1 LKSNRFIQEKK
12 SEKTMSYSSRFWKKN
27 WDSGVEDLDPK
38 EFETTY
44 PEWIKDT
51 FKDYPDK
58 ISLEYL
64 GVEITFKQVD
74 EYSNQFANMLIDN
87 GFKKGDVVGIN
98 LPNSPQYV
106 IAVVGTLKAGC
117 IVSGVSPLLSAVQI
131 QYQINDLGSGGK
143 QVALITL
150 DAIFAG
156 HIVKIAETMP
166 QLKLVIATNVADFL
180 PKIKQVLG
188 KALGKVPKGK
198 VTPLPGKKVLD
209 FMKDV
214 IGKYPTDP
222 VNVDLTPDDIGWIQ
236 YTGGTTGP
244 PKGAM
249 LSHRNCV
256 SNMKSII
263 AWLQWERGK
272 GILCSGFPYFHIAGL
287 TVCESA
293 LSAGFG
299 QLVIPNPRDTD
310 HIVKVMDK
318 YHATN
323 LVNVPSLYQLL
334 IKNPKFK
341 VIDHSEL
348 GTCVSAASPFPKES
362 QVELESIIGKGKLLE
377 LYGMTELSPVA
388 TMNPS
393 LGKKQLGTVGLPIQ
407 NVELKLVDPETNKE
421 VPLGEPGEICV
432 RGPLVMKEYYNKPEE
447 TKKAIDQDGFMHSGD
462 VGVMAEDGYIKIVDR
477 TKDMLIVG
485 GYKVFSAKVEDTLSQ
500 HPAIGIIALIGEP
513 NPDRPGSE
521 IVNAYIQL
529 DPDFQYD
536 GNEEKLKE
544 EITSFAKENCAPYEV
559 PKKIHIMKELPLTAV
574 GKIDKKLLR
583 K

>member
-1 LKSNRFIQEKK
+1 
-12 SEKTMSYSSRFWKKN
+12 MSSPYESRFWRKN
-27 WDSGVEDLDPK
+27 WDKGLSDLAPK
-38 EFETTY
+38 EFDTTY
-44 PEWIKDT
+44 PEMIKET
-51 FKDYPDK
+51 FKEFSDK
-58 ISLEYL
+58 MALEYL
-64 GVEITFKQVD
+64 GVEITFKEID

-117 IVSGVSPLLSAVQI
+117 IVSGISPLLSAVQI

-180 PKIKQVLG
+180 PKIKQILG

-198 VTPLPGKKVLD
+198 VTPLPGKMVIN
-209 FMKDV
+209 FMKDI

-222 VNVDLTPDDIGWIQ
+222 INVDLTPDDIGWIQ

-249 LSHRNCV
+249 LSHRNCC

-263 AWLQWERGK
+263 AWLQWERGN

-341 VIDHSEL
+341 VLDHSKL

-362 QVELESIIGKGKLLE
+362 QIELESIIGEGKLLE

-407 NVELKLVDPETNKE
+407 NVELKLVDPETGSV

-432 RGPLVMKEYYNKPEE
+432 RGPLVMRGYYNKPDE
-447 TKKAIDQDGFMHSGD
+447 TAKAIDKDGYMHSGD
-462 VGVMAEDGYIKIVDR
+462 VGIMAEDGYIRIVDR

-485 GYKVFSAKVEDTLSQ
+485 GYKVFSAKVEDTLSK
-500 HPAIGIIALIGEP
+500 HPAIGMVALIGEP

-521 IVNAYIQL
+521 IVNAYIQIN
-529 DPDFQYD
+529 PDYTYD
-536 GNEEKLKE
+536 GNEDKLKE
-544 EITSFAKENCAPYEV
+544 DITTFAKENCAPYEV
-559 PKKIHIMKELPLTAV
+559 PKKIHIMEDMPLTAV
-574 GKIDKKLLR
+574 GKIDKKVLR

>member
-1 LKSNRFIQEKK
+1 
-12 SEKTMSYSSRFWKKN
+12 MSYSSRFWKKN
-27 WDSGVEDLDPK
+27 WDPGVEDLDPK

-44 PEWIKDT
+44 PEMIKET
-51 FKDYPDK
+51 FKDFPDK
-58 ISLEYL
+58 MALEYL
-64 GVEITFKQVD
+64 GVEITFKEID

-106 IAVVGTLKAGC
+106 IAVAGTLKAGC

-198 VTPLPGKKVLD
+198 VTPLPGKTVLD
-209 FMKDV
+209 FKKDV

-222 VNVDLTPDDIGWIQ
+222 VSVDLTPDDIGWIQ

-256 SNMKSII
+256 SNMKAII
-263 AWLQWERGK
+263 AWLQWEWGK

-293 LSAGFG
+293 LYAGFG

-318 YHATN
+318 YKATN

-341 VIDHSEL
+341 EIDHSKL

-362 QVELESIIGKGKLLE
+362 QVELESIIGEGKLLE

-407 NVELKLVDPETNKE
+407 NVELKLVDPETGKE
-421 VPLGEPGEICV
+421 VPLGEPGEICA
-432 RGPLVMKEYYNKPEE
+432 RGPLVMQGYYNKPEE
-447 TKKAIDQDGFMHSGD
+447 TKKAIDEDGYMHSGD
-462 VGVMAEDGYIKIVDR
+462 VGIMAEDGYIRIVDR

-485 GYKVFSAKVEDTLSQ
+485 GFKVFSAKVEDTLAK
-500 HPAIGIIALIGEP
+500 HPAIGMIALIGEP

-529 DPDFQYD
+529 DPDFEYD

-544 EITSFAKENCAPYEV
+544 DFIAFAKENCAPYEV
-559 PKKIHIMKELPLTAV
+559 PKKIHIMEELPLTAV
-574 GKIDKKLLR
+574 GKIDKKVLR